1 MYYLKNN
8 KGSPFFLCLPSMLRL
23 SNEVDRIIAQIPVPD
38 KVKELIPNIYLS
50 VFRLFILKQKK
61 TPIEV
66 MSNELNNSFLHT
78 YIAPLIQKEMG
89 LERSKQDVLEYVSK
103 LVEKDCKVIHI
114 PPHFRSLTKFILPF
128 FFFLCACVC
137 ELNLLTK

>member
-1 MYYLKNN
+1 M
-8 KGSPFFLCLPSMLRL
+8 CLPSMLRL

-103 LVEKDCKVIHI
+103 LVEKDCKI
-114 PPHFRSLTKFILPF
+114 TKNKYTTIWNTFENMVRKFNKVKEFGRTMFNIMKIQ
-128 FFFLCACVC
+128 
-137 ELNLLTK
+137 NTQ